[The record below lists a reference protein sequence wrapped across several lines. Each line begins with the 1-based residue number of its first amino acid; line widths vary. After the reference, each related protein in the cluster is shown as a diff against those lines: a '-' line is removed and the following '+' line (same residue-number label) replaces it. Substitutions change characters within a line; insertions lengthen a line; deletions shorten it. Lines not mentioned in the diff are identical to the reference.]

1 MLIQY
6 NCVNENK
13 NILKLKNVGNGLIK
27 KILTFLQI
35 TTNMS

>member
-6 NCVNENK
+6 NCVYKNK

-27 KILTFLQI
+27 KILTSLQI